1 MQNIKQEIY
10 NRPEIRHCIKPLWS
24 GWIIVLIGAVCS
36 AIFLLGNNMKPV
48 VSSLFMYMGAIGA
61 FTLFFILCFY
71 LFGDSRFPYHK
82 TLHRRLEPTL
92 CYYSESSLQELVEA
106 LEKGDEEA
114 LGRVKRVSTPQL
126 VLIRYSDAPESIYYS
141 QVLRQQGKS
150 LDPLTDIY
158 VNNINDQ

>member
-1 MQNIKQEIY
+1 M
-10 NRPEIRHCIKPLWS
+10 
-24 GWIIVLIGAVCS
+24 
-36 AIFLLGNNMKPV
+36 
-48 VSSLFMYMGAIGA
+48 
-61 FTLFFILCFY
+61 
-71 LFGDSRFPYHK
+71 
-82 TLHRRLEPTL
+82 
-92 CYYSESSLQELVEA
+92 
-106 LEKGDEEA
+106 EKGDEEA